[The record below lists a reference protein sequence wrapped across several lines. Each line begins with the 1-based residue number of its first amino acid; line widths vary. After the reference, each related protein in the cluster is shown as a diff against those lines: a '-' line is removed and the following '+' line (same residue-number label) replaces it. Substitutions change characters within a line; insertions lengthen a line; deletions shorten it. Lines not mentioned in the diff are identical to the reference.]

1 MEGLLGNP
9 LKISRPA
16 TCKSKPGQRCN
27 VSVSRSV
34 ACIHNLFLQEARWLQ
49 DSQVV
54 VHDQRVAQARD
65 LRQREQDRKAEMFG
79 ADTVY
84 RTQKPKG
91 PIVPLPQL
99 LVDTR
104 AEHARARKE
113 SIHKSDPKKYQFLH
127 ETLVALEKRYAQELR
142 QARERAYHQN
152 RAKLRLTNLDAE
164 TEEEDVETLASR
176 VTRMSEEEFKELAL
190 ERKQRAN
197 ADIASHT
204 LQKAHNK

>member
-1 MEGLLGNP
+1 
-9 LKISRPA
+9 
-16 TCKSKPGQRCN
+16 
-27 VSVSRSV
+27 
-34 ACIHNLFLQEARWLQ
+34 
-49 DSQVV
+49 
-54 VHDQRVAQARD
+54 
-65 LRQREQDRKAEMFG
+65 LRF
-79 ADTVY
+79 
-84 RTQKPKG
+84 
-91 PIVPLPQL
+91 PQ
-99 LVDTR
+99 
-104 AEHARARKE
+104 
-113 SIHKSDPKKYQFLH
+113 SDPKKYQFLH